1 MLITKQK
8 ETRQCLRTKRMFG
21 MFIEWFIVA
30 ECDYFQSVSNRV
42 DLMPNSRKKVLRRI
56 YPFSVIL
63 LFRKLKRL
71 LYSGVLLGLP
81 VMDAGADFPDK
92 PITVIVPFAAGGGS
106 DTFVRIFQK
115 VIREKN
121 LCPQPI
127 VVKNI
132 AGAGGIKGSFAALKA
147 KPDGYTILCLH
158 DGIYTAQHYGRA
170 KWGPADFEPIAA
182 TGRSGVVIA
191 VKDNS
196 PYQSLAELMDEAVEH
211 PDQLVFGTNMGAP
224 NHYSAMFLQQGKPGA
239 KFRFTQAG
247 GGAKRLAR
255 LIGGHV
261 DLTGFSVGEY
271 EQFKAVGIRA
281 LAVLS
286 EEREPSFPDLPTA
299 KEQGVD
305 TVHGLMQFW
314 WAPKGT
320 PDVRIKYFEDLL
332 RRAWDTD
339 TVQARLSQLHVEP
352 PFLTGGDLLKTIEE
366 RSANLEG
373 IVVGKPPP
381 LPPVHWMV
389 LGLVVICGV
398 IVLREGKQT

>member
-1 MLITKQK
+1 MSI
-8 ETRQCLRTKRMFG
+8 F
-21 MFIEWFIVA
+21 
-30 ECDYFQSVSNRV
+30 
-42 DLMPNSRKKVLRRI
+42 RKKAFLPLLVR
-56 YPFSVIL
+56 YFVGSIL
-63 LFRKLKRL
+63 CCLTIIAK
-71 LYSGVLLGLP
+71 
-81 VMDAGADFPDK
+81 GADFPDK

-115 VIREKN
+115 AIREKN

-127 VVKNI
+127 VVKNV
-132 AGAGGIKGSFAALKA
+132 AGAGGTIGSRAALDA

-158 DGIYTAQHYGRA
+158 DGIYTAQHYGNA
-170 KWGPADFEPIAA
+170 DWGPSDFEPIAA

-191 VKDNS
+191 VRDNS
-196 PYQSLAELMDEAVEH
+196 PFQTLAELMEEAVER
-211 PDQLVFGTNMGAP
+211 PYELVFGTNIGAP

-239 KFRFTQAG
+239 RFRFTQTG
-247 GGAKRLAR
+247 GGAKRLAQ
-255 LIGGHV
+255 LKGGHV

-271 EQFKAVGIRA
+271 EQFKAAGIRA

-286 EEREPSFPDLPTA
+286 DKPDSYPDLPTA
-299 KEQGVD
+299 QEQGID
-305 TVHGLMQFW
+305 AVHGIMQFW

-332 RRAWDTD
+332 RRAWATD

-352 PFLTGGDLLKTIEE
+352 IFLTGDDLLKTIEE

-373 IVVGKPPP
+373 IVVEKPPP

-398 IVLREGKQT
+398 IVLREGKQA